1 MISIIRLVIC
11 ILLYL
16 LTSFF
21 ITDSIPKLIVYAL
34 LVSVYFFIESY
45 LIKPSQKELNL
56 LTDMKKHGFLVGLIK
71 SHPIHII
78 LLVVFAYLLF
88 K

>member
-21 ITDSIPKLIVYAL
+21 IKDSIPKLIVYIL

-56 LTDMKKHGFLVGLIK
+56 LTDMKKHGFILGLIK
-71 SHPIHII
+71 SYPIHII
-78 LLVVFAYLLF
+78 LLIVFAYFLYR
-88 K
+88 